1 MTKIS
6 MTPTGES
13 GSAYEN
19 YNKRHDDYDLTRLPV
34 GVEQVAQ
41 YLRDWRNPSELSL
54 LDAGC
59 GTGLHLQYFNQLG
72 LARLIGMDASIIGV
86 AQAAQK
92 FEQAAQKVEQA
103 APKVEQAAQNVAHST
118 NAAALHKPILLVG
131 DFRSI
136 PLPDQSLD
144 VVHVSFAVHHLPHK
158 SEAELKQATRDLFAE
173 FARVLK
179 PGGKLIVVSTSRTQL
194 HPRQGSLWYYRY
206 FQDAARVLAKRFLP
220 RRDLV
225 ASMHEAGFETV
236 TTQLVQKTYW
246 TAASLDANGPF
257 DEHWRNGDSLFAFY
271 RDKQELLQKRLDRLK
286 QLIADGSVQRHIA
299 ATRERTESVKQAYI
313 LVATRTGS

>member
-92 FEQAAQKVEQA
+92 FAHLKDEATHLELEAKAAHLA
-103 APKVEQAAQNVAHST
+103 AEAP
-118 NAAALHKPILLVG
+118 HKPILLVG
-131 DFRSI
+131 DFRAI

-194 HPRQGSLWYYRY
+194 HPQQGSLWYYRY

-271 RDKQELLQKRLDRLK
+271 RDKQELLQKRLARLK
-286 QLIADGSVQRHIA
+286 QLIADGSVQKHIA
-299 ATRERTESVKQAYI
+299 ATRQRTESVKQAYI

>member
-1 MTKIS
+1 MGQYI
-6 MTPTGES
+6 
-13 GSAYEN
+13 
-19 YNKRHDDYDLTRLPV
+19 KR
-34 GVEQVAQ
+34 A
-41 YLRDWRNPSELSL
+41 
-54 LDAGC
+54 
-59 GTGLHLQYFNQLG
+59 
-72 LARLIGMDASIIGV
+72 
-86 AQAAQK
+86 
-92 FEQAAQKVEQA
+92 
-103 APKVEQAAQNVAHST
+103 
-118 NAAALHKPILLVG
+118 
-131 DFRSI
+131 I

-271 RDKQELLQKRLDRLK
+271 RDKQELLQKRLARLK
-286 QLIADGSVQRHIA
+286 QLIADGSVQKHIA
-299 ATRERTESVKQAYI
+299 ATRQRTESVKQAYI

>member
-6 MTPTGES
+6 LTPTGES

-41 YLRDWRNPSELSL
+41 YLRDWRDPSELSL

-72 LARLIGMDASIIGV
+72 LAQLIGMDASIIGV

-92 FEQAAQKVEQA
+92 
-103 APKVEQAAQNVAHST
+103 VAHST

-220 RRDLV
+220 KRDLV
-225 ASMHEAGFETV
+225 ASMQAAGFEAV

-299 ATRERTESVKQAYI
+299 VTRERTESVKQAYI
-313 LVATRTGS
+313 LFATRTRS

>member
-6 MTPTGES
+6 ISPTGES

-19 YNKRHDDYDLTRLPV
+19 YNNRHDDYDLTRLPV

-59 GTGLHLQYFNQLG
+59 GTGLHLQYFHQLG
-72 LARLIGMDASIIGV
+72 LAQLIGMDASIAGV

-92 FEQAAQKVEQA
+92 FAHLDAEIAQAE
-103 APKVEQAAQNVAHST
+103 
-118 NAAALHKPILLVG
+118 AAAHKPVLLVG
-131 DFRSI
+131 DFRAI

-158 SEAELKQATRDLFAE
+158 SEADLKQATHALFAE

-194 HPRQGSLWYYRY
+194 HPHKGSLWYYRY

-220 RRDLV
+220 RRELV

-257 DEHWRNGDSLFAFY
+257 DQHWRNGDSLFAFY
-271 RDKQELLQKRLDRLK
+271 RDKQELLQKRLARLK
-286 QLIADGSVQRHIA
+286 QLIADGSVQKHIA

-313 LVATRTGS
+313 LFATRTGS

>member
-72 LARLIGMDASIIGV
+72 LVRLIGMDASIIGV

-92 FEQAAQKVEQA
+92 FAHLEDDGANPAAE
-103 APKVEQAAQNVAHST
+103 AP
-118 NAAALHKPILLVG
+118 HKPVLLVG
-131 DFRSI
+131 DFRAI

-194 HPRQGSLWYYRY
+194 HPQQGSLWYYRY

-271 RDKQELLQKRLDRLK
+271 RDKQELLQKRLARLK
-286 QLIADGSVQRHIA
+286 QLIADGSVQKHIA
-299 ATRERTESVKQAYI
+299 ATRQRTESVKQAYI